1 MSNAS
6 REIRR
11 RVGQDALVEDF
22 WREFDVAVGRW
33 RLGELRV
40 ERLPDAAMHA
50 LLAGCETPSLAQLA
64 AMAGSGSS
72 EIERLL
78 ARVLKERE
86 RRLPSKD
93 DAVKAVADDLVR
105 QMVEGE
111 ISPEQAV
118 ERLLIVS
125 MKALSRPAWK
135 DLGVFHHLA
144 LDWEI
149 AEEAPQYLDELRIEI
164 LRQGRELFERGGVR
178 LS

>member
-1 MSNAS
+1 M
-6 REIRR
+6 RR

-22 WREFDVAVGRW
+22 WRDFDVAVGRW
-33 RLGELRV
+33 RLGDLMA

-50 LLAGCETPSLAQLA
+50 LVAGCETPSLGQLA
-64 AMAGSGSS
+64 AIDGSRWS

-93 DAVKAVADDLVR
+93 EAVKAVADDLVR

-111 ISPEQAV
+111 IPPEQAV
-118 ERLLIVS
+118 ERLLILS
-125 MKALSRPAWK
+125 MKALTRPAWK

-149 AEEAPQYLDELRIEI
+149 AEEAPQHLEELRLEI
-164 LRQGRELFERGGVR
+164 RQRGRELLERGGVR

>member
-1 MSNAS
+1 MQKSCCFS
-6 REIRR
+6 E
-11 RVGQDALVEDF
+11 DALVEDS

-33 RLGELRV
+33 RLGDLMA

-64 AMAGSGSS
+64 AMAGSASS

-105 QMVEGE
+105 QMVTGE
-111 ISPEQAV
+111 IPTEQAA
-118 ERLLIVS
+118 ERLRILS
-125 MKALSRPAWK
+125 MKALTRPAWK
-135 DLGVFHHLA
+135 DLGVFHQLA
-144 LDWEI
+144 LDCEI
-149 AEEAPQYLDELRIEI
+149 AEEAPKDLEELRLEI
-164 LRQGRELFERGGVR
+164 LQQGRELLERGGVR
-178 LS
+178 LK

>member
-1 MSNAS
+1 M
-6 REIRR
+6 RR

-22 WREFDVAVGRW
+22 WRDFDVAVGRW
-33 RLGELRV
+33 RLGDLMA

-50 LLAGCETPSLAQLA
+50 LVAGCETPSLGQLA
-64 AMAGSGSS
+64 AIDGSRWS

-93 DAVKAVADDLVR
+93 EAVKAVADDLVR

-111 ISPEQAV
+111 ISLEQAV

-125 MKALSRPAWK
+125 MKALTRPAWK

-149 AEEAPQYLDELRIEI
+149 AEEAPHDLEELRLEI
-164 LRQGRELFERGGVR
+164 LQQGRELLERGGVR
-178 LS
+178 LN